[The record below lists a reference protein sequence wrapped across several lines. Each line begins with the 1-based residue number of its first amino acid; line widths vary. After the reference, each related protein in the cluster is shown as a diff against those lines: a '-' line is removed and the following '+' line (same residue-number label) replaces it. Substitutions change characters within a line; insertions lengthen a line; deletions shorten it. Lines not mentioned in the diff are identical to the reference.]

1 MSNNS
6 ITKIENIVSLP
17 NLAFLDLTGN
27 NIKEIIAQP
36 TIKTLKVLILGKN
49 EIEEIKN
56 LDCMPSLE
64 ILDLHEN

>member
-1 MSNNS
+1 LSNNS

-27 NIKEIIAQP
+27 KIKEIIAQP